1 MVVSVSLGKKMS
13 DDTFFQLKPPAG
25 SAISSPSS
33 SSWTQSYMRV
43 ALPEEQPLKEPEPE
57 PEPPPPLTIEDLEGI
72 WAETSRGIQTESDF
86 SNDANLLAALEA
98 DVKLRRAPGALDAGR
113 GSNHR
118 GKKHAG

>member
-1 MVVSVSLGKKMS
+1 MEQQVVKYDVTDAAIAEMS
-13 DDTFFQLKPPAG
+13 EMYL
-25 SAISSPSS
+25 
-33 SSWTQSYMRV
+33 
-43 ALPEEQPLKEPEPE
+43 
-57 PEPPPPLTIEDLEGI
+57 PLTIEDLEEI

-98 DVKLRRAPGALDAGR
+98 DVKLRWAPGALDAGR